1 MKVKFIHLSGLASLV
16 LFLPAAG
23 ETIYSGLIDTPIPTD
38 FDGVTLTI
46 GSGSFNP
53 FFGGVGFANNVDFQP
68 GRLVATNI
76 GTLQNFAVGAT
87 IDANLVLGNNFGG
100 SQDHVG
106 TTFTAGTEGYIGFK
120 NGSNYGWMRVI
131 FTNNT
136 GGALIKDWAYDNGV
150 DAAINVGRV
159 AMSAAVANAQTLTF
173 SPGGSEAFT
182 YGSAIADNGLDITS
196 VAKTGAGTTTLNGS
210 YSYTGTT
217 TVSDGR
223 LNVNGT
229 TNAAS
234 TFTVAAG
241 KTLGG
246 DGTING
252 NVTLNGILRPGQ
264 GGSTD
269 RTLNLGGTLTAN
281 TGSSME
287 FTIAAENNHDQLI
300 VGSVDLANTDLS
312 IGSFTDSSVTELVAG
327 DGLNFLTNGS
337 SFYKLING
345 TTTNMFANATGLSA
359 GELTYFGLSGPQ
371 FRYSEGGQTFWV
383 AQPIGGS
390 TYLVAIPEP
399 SIGLL
404 GSLSLLGL
412 ALRRRR

>member
-1 MKVKFIHLSGLASLV
+1 MKLKFPSRAAIVV
-16 LFLPAAG
+16 LTLTLPAVADV
-23 ETIYSGLIDTPIPTD
+23 IYSNSLNTTIPLD
-38 FDGVTLTI
+38 FTGVTI
-46 GSGSFNP
+46 NVGSGSINP
-53 FFGGVGFANNVDFQP
+53 FFGGVGVANNVALQP
-68 GRLVATNI
+68 FRDGTGGSDTILNFTAGDVINSSTATLASP
-76 GTLQNFAVGAT
+76 GG
-87 IDANLVLGNNFGG
+87 FGG
-100 SQDHVG
+100 STDHVG
-106 TTFTAGTEGYIGFK
+106 GTFTAGTEGYVGFK
-120 NGSNYGWMRVI
+120 LNGANYGWMRVV

-136 GGALIKDWAYDNGV
+136 GGAVVKDWAYEDSGAAASIGV
-150 DAAINVGRV
+150 GNITTTGSVVTADSSDGDFTVASVVADVGGATSFV
-159 AMSAAVANAQTLTF
+159 KSGTGTVSLKATN
-173 SPGGSEAFT
+173 T
-182 YGSAIADNGLDITS
+182 Y
-196 VAKTGAGTTTLNGS
+196 TGA
-210 YSYTGTT
+210 T

-223 LNVNGT
+223 LNVNG
-229 TNAAS
+229 S
-234 TFTVAAG
+234 THADSTVTVDAG

-252 NVTLNGILRPGQ
+252 NVTLNGVLRPGQ
-264 GGSTD
+264 GGATD

>member
-1 MKVKFIHLSGLASLV
+1 MKLKFPSSAAIAV
-16 LFLPAAG
+16 LTLTLPAVADV
-23 ETIYSGLIDTPIPTD
+23 IYSNSLNTTIPLD
-38 FDGVTLTI
+38 FTGVTI
-46 GSGSFNP
+46 NVGSGSINP
-53 FFGGVGFANNVDFQP
+53 FFGGVGVANDVALQP
-68 GRLVATNI
+68 FRDGTGGSDTILNFTAGDIINSSTATLASP
-76 GTLQNFAVGAT
+76 GG
-87 IDANLVLGNNFGG
+87 FGG
-100 SQDHVG
+100 STDHVG
-106 TTFTAGTEGYIGFK
+106 GTFTAGTEGYVGFK
-120 NGSNYGWMRVI
+120 LNGANYGWMRVV

-136 GGALIKDWAYDNGV
+136 GGAVVKDWAYEDSGAAASIGV
-150 DAAINVGRV
+150 GNITTTGSVVTADSSDGDFTVASVVADVGG
-159 AMSAAVANAQTLTF
+159 A
-173 SPGGSEAFT
+173 
-182 YGSAIADNGLDITS
+182 TS
-196 VAKTGAGTTTLNGS
+196 FVKSGTGTVSLKATNNYTGA
-210 YSYTGTT
+210 T

-223 LNVNGT
+223 LNVNG
-229 TNAAS
+229 S
-234 TFTVAAG
+234 THADSTVTVDAG

-252 NVTLNGILRPGQ
+252 NVTLNGVLRPGQ
-264 GGSTD
+264 GGATD